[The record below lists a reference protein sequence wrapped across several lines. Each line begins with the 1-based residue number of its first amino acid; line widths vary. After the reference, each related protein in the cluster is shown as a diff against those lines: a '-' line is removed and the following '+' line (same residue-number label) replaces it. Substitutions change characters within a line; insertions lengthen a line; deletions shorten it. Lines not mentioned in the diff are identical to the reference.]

1 MHARLSL
8 AALVL
13 LLASPV
19 HAQEQ
24 GRGAAGQQDTS
35 RNLRS
40 FIIRNTSDKVISEVS
55 LASTKDGADMYSSKD
70 QIRPNHAAN
79 VRVDRENCLAAV
91 RVKFQDGSDLKAE
104 GLNDCKMTS
113 IVVDN
118 GKIALQSSAV
128 E

>member
-1 MHARLSL
+1 MYARLGL
-8 AALVL
+8 VAAFL
-13 LLASPV
+13 LLAPAV

-24 GRGAAGQQDTS
+24 GRGAAGQQDTTQ
-35 RNLRS
+35 NLRS
-40 FIIRNTSDKVISEVS
+40 FIIRNTSDKVISEVL
-55 LASTKDGADMYSSKD
+55 LASTKDGAPMYSSKD
-70 QIRPNHAAN
+70 QIRPNQAAN
-79 VRVDRENCLAAV
+79 VRVGRDNCLAAV
-91 RVKFQDGSDLKAE
+91 HVKFQDGSDLKAE

>member
-1 MHARLSL
+1 MYARLGL
-8 AALVL
+8 VAAFL
-13 LLASPV
+13 LLAPVV

-24 GRGAAGQQDTS
+24 GRGAAGQQDTT

-40 FIIRNTSDKVISEVS
+40 FIIRNTSDKVISEIM
-55 LASTKDGADMYSSKD
+55 LASTKDGAEMYSSKD
-70 QIRPNHAAN
+70 QIRPNQAAN
-79 VRVDRENCLAAV
+79 VRVDRENCLAAIQI
-91 RVKFQDGSDLKAE
+91 KFQDGSDLKAE

>member
-1 MHARLSL
+1 MYARLGL
-8 AALVL
+8 VAAFL
-13 LLASPV
+13 LLAPVV

-24 GRGAAGQQDTS
+24 GRGAAGQQDTT

-40 FIIRNTSDKVISEVS
+40 FIIRNTSDKVISEIM
-55 LASTKDGADMYSSKD
+55 LASTKDGAEMYSSKD
-70 QIRPNHAAN
+70 QIRPNQAAN

-91 RVKFQDGSDLKAE
+91 HVKFQDGSDLKAQ